1 MLFFPYWNYTTCI
14 NFDELQTLEETISQ
28 LLEKEDG
35 CHRIYTLPELIYN
48 PELIRKSVPFTSSIG
63 EKSSNLWVVCLLPSK
78 FNKWTVIKTFPTG
91 LLCGRPLNSDR
102 TRLSLLSEE
111 LKSSA
116 FYLEVQD
123 GISGF
128 LLESNAMGKTFLSGC
143 SAEEYF
149 DNFYDEPELDSP
161 DLITSFSL
169 IDVPESIKKAIQ
181 INDST
186 EVKEEAR
193 INMMMMANDP
203 EYYDLIYEE
212 PSYTQRIDLALA
224 DLFDPSRDY
233 WFLGNNLAK
242 EVYSKSNELQSARGR
257 ILYFDSPHSR
267 KLSSLKKNAEE
278 SL

>member
-1 MLFFPYWNYTTCI
+1 MPFFPYWNYTSCI
-14 NFDELQTLEETISQ
+14 DFDELQTLEKTITQ
-28 LLEKEDG
+28 LLEKEDE
-35 CHRIYTLPELIYN
+35 CYRTYTLPELIYD

-63 EKSSNLWVVCLLPSK
+63 EKSSNLWVVCLFPTK
-78 FNKWTVIKTFPTG
+78 FDRWTIIKTFPTG
-91 LLCGRPLNSDR
+91 LLCGRPLDSNR
-102 TRLSLLSEE
+102 TRLSFLSEE
-111 LKSSA
+111 LKCSA

-128 LLESNAMGKTFLSGC
+128 LLESNAMGKTCLSGC